1 MVEVCQWCW
10 VLELPLSVV
19 SKEEAN
25 KGSSSSSQLDMLSA
39 NSRWPGAQGAAE
51 KKKTL
56 IVYHRILF
64 CIKNIK
70 EYLSKKLVSWSWR
83 RATKLIDVSRAL
95 CPACLTRA
103 DASCRVRV
111 NTPTQSRR
119 QSLLR
124 SSDRGSHKR
133 WTRSLFRTASL
144 PWEPADLRKFEG
156 KKHF

>member
-1 MVEVCQWCW
+1 M
-10 VLELPLSVV
+10 
-19 SKEEAN
+19 
-25 KGSSSSSQLDMLSA
+25 
-39 NSRWPGAQGAAE
+39 
-51 KKKTL
+51 
-56 IVYHRILF
+56 
-64 CIKNIK
+64 
-70 EYLSKKLVSWSWR
+70 SWSWR

-156 KKHF
+156 KKPFLVNRTFETVGGGQRRGRRGFVRFCQAPYKYWINENKVSECFYVAKPSIIKVFYVSCS

>member
-1 MVEVCQWCW
+1 M
-10 VLELPLSVV
+10 
-19 SKEEAN
+19 KEEA
-25 KGSSSSSQLDMLSA
+25 A
-39 NSRWPGAQGAAE
+39 PVNSICCPLTRDDRELRGLQ
-51 KKKTL
+51 KKRRKYQQIT
-56 IVYHRILF
+56 VYSFVSRAS
-64 CIKNIK
+64 